1 MYKKILAVV
10 LLLYAIF
17 GTGWLDLL
25 DNLPLPSPT
34 PPPAAILTI
43 DLPSQEVKE
52 RVAIFSEM
60 VTDPSDRAKL
70 AIFNY
75 EFANRILDYSATVQN
90 VNDVYTLAGK
100 TFFEESLINKYDGL
114 SEEIVSLLSDCMSD
128 EEHSVTAEEKVKI
141 HEYFLGVAWS
151 LIQKG

>member
-1 MYKKILAVV
+1 MYKKILSIV
-10 LLLYAIF
+10 LLVYATF

-25 DNLPLPSPT
+25 DIEFPSPT
-34 PPPAAILTI
+34 PPPAAILNI
-43 DLPSQEVKE
+43 DLPSQVVKE
-52 RVAIFSEM
+52 RVAIFSEL

-75 EFANRILDYSATVQN
+75 EFANRVLDYSATVQDL
-90 VNDVYTLAGK
+90 NDVYTLAGK
-100 TFFEESLINKYDGL
+100 TFFQNSLVNKYDGL
-114 SEEIVSLLSDCMSD
+114 SAEIVSLLSECVGE
-128 EEHSVTAEEKVKI
+128 EEHSITAEEKVKT

>member
-1 MYKKILAVV
+1 MYKKILSIV
-10 LLLYAIF
+10 LLMYATF

-25 DNLPLPSPT
+25 DIEFPSPT
-34 PPPAAILTI
+34 PPPAAILNI
-43 DLPSQEVKE
+43 DLPSQVVKE
-52 RVAIFSEM
+52 RVTIFSEL

-75 EFANRILDYSATVQN
+75 EFANRILDYSATVQDL
-90 VNDVYTLAGK
+90 NDVYTLAGK
-100 TFFEESLINKYDGL
+100 TFFKSSLVDKYDGL
-114 SEEIVSLLSDCMSD
+114 SAEIVSLLAECVGE
-128 EEHSVTAEEKVKI
+128 EEHSITAEEKVKT